1 MKMKSL
7 QDVFVDQLQDIYDA
21 EKRIVRALPKMAEAA
36 GNQQLREGFLQHLE
50 QTRHHVER
58 LEQAFQN
65 VGAKARGKTCAA
77 MKGLLEEGE
86 EVIDMNAEADVRD
99 AGLIAAAQK
108 VEHYE
113 MAAYGCL
120 CTWADQLGHENVRN
134 LLHETLEEEKQTDA
148 KLTELAEQHVN
159 AHAAMGTSM

>member
-1 MKMKSL
+1 
-7 QDVFVDQLQDIYDA
+7 
-21 EKRIVRALPKMAEAA
+21 
-36 GNQQLREGFLQHLE
+36 
-50 QTRHHVER
+50 
-58 LEQAFQN
+58 
-65 VGAKARGKTCAA
+65 

>member
-65 VGAKARGKTCAA
+65 VGAKARAKTCAA